1 MAEHLASIFGTE
13 KDKVNCP
20 FYFKTGACRH
30 GDRCSR
36 VHNKPTESQTVLISH
51 MYNNPA
57 VMLDTEVAQQYPG
70 LDKDTLQKH
79 FEDFY
84 EEVYEEVSKFGE
96 IEEMNVCDNLS
107 AHLIG
112 NVYVKFMREEDATKC
127 ITGLNGRFYAGR
139 PIQAEYSPVTDF
151 REASCRQ
158 FESGQCTH
166 GGYCNFIHLKELS
179 RDVRKGSLGR
189 PDGAASAGTTTRRTG
204 GAGAGARGGTGGARH
219 GLTRGT
225 GTGTAST
232 GTAATTGA
240 TGTTGS
246 SASGGPRPPSI
257 LGTAT
262 AVPGAVP
269 VVRTDVTH
277 AAVRGTIRTPAQRG
291 SESGTR
297 TNLCRPAKAHLRC
310 SFLALVPSVV
320 ADYGLL
326 SLPVLCT
333 VRRVPP
339 HLSEEAAPPCTPP
352 E

>member
-1 MAEHLASIFGTE
+1 LASIFGTE

-179 RDVRKGSLGR
+179 RDVRKRLFG
-189 PDGAASAGTTTRRTG
+189 TTRRG
-204 GAGAGARGGTGGARH
+204 GQRRYHDSPDRRSRSRSPRGYRRSPPRFDPRDRYRDREYRDGRDYRGDRDYREFRERRSPPPEYPGDSYGRPRGGPGGPDR
-219 GLTRGT
+219 RD
-225 GTGTAST
+225 SR
-232 GTAATTGA
+232 
-240 TGTTGS
+240 
-246 SASGGPRPPSI
+246 GGPRYDPY
-257 LGTAT
+257 A
-262 AVPGAVP
+262 
-269 VVRTDVTH
+269 
-277 AAVRGTIRTPAQRG
+277 
-291 SESGTR
+291 
-297 TNLCRPAKAHLRC
+297 RPERFRERDA
-310 SFLALVPSVV
+310 
-320 ADYGLL
+320 Y
-326 SLPVLCT
+326 
-333 VRRVPP
+333 
-339 HLSEEAAPPCTPP
+339 
-352 E
+352 